1 MKPFVECVPN
11 FSEGRRLDVVAE
23 IVGVMR
29 TVSGV
34 RVIDVQSDVDHN
46 RSVVTLVGM
55 PTAVQ
60 EAVFLGTAKAAA
72 LIDMT
77 RHRGEHPRLG
87 ATDVIPFVPL
97 SGVTME
103 ECVTLARELGQRV
116 GDELDIPVY
125 LYEAAATRPDRVNLE
140 DIRRGEYELLKLE
153 IDKKPERAPDFGP
166 LVLGPAGATV
176 IGARPYLVAFNVYLN
191 TADVT
196 VARRIARA
204 VRFSSGG
211 YRFIKAL
218 GMLVTGQAQVS
229 MNFTDFTRTPIYRVV
244 ETIRREAA
252 RYGATITHTE
262 LVGLAPQQALLDAA
276 QWYLQL
282 DRFSPDQILEN
293 KLAALDE
300 GTPLGFVD
308 AVAAKNATPGG
319 GAVAALAGALGAA
332 LTAMVGRLTVGKR
345 RYADVVAEVSE
356 VIVEAERLRAGLAA
370 QVDEDSMAFQAVMAA
385 YQLPQTTEE
394 EKAQRQ
400 TVVHEALI
408 RAAEVP
414 LATAQDALD
423 VMDLALTVARLGNV
437 HAVADAATA
446 AWMAMAAIQSAA
458 LNVRTNAVSLGDEA
472 RQRAWSTEL
481 RNIVT
486 RAESV
491 LAQVQE
497 TAVTR
502 GGL

>member
-1 MKPFVECVPN
+1 MKPLVECVPN
-11 FSEGRRLDVVAE
+11 FSEGRQPEVVEE
-23 IVGVMR
+23 IVDAIRAVA
-29 TVSGV
+29 GV
-34 RVIDVQSDVDHN
+34 RVLDVQSDVDHN
-46 RSVVTLVGM
+46 RSVVTLVGA

-60 EAVFLGTAKAAA
+60 EAAFLGTAKAAA

-77 RHRGEHPRLG
+77 RHQGEHPRMG

-116 GDELDIPVY
+116 GDDLGIPVY

-166 LVLGPAGATV
+166 RTLGSAGATV

-196 VARRIARA
+196 VARRIARD

-218 GMLVTGQAQVS
+218 GMRVAGQAQVS
-229 MNFTDFTRTPIYRVV
+229 MNFTDFTRTPIHRVV

-252 RYGATITHTE
+252 RYGAAITHTE

-282 DRFSPDQILEN
+282 DHFSPNQILES
-293 KLAALDE
+293 KLTALDE
-300 GTPLGFVD
+300 GTPLGFID
-308 AVAAKNATPGG
+308 AVAAQDATPGG

-332 LTAMVGRLTVGKR
+332 LTAMVGRLTMGKR
-345 RYADVVAEVSE
+345 RYADVVEEVSE
-356 VIVEAERLRAGLAA
+356 VIVEAERLRAGLTA
-370 QVDEDSMAFQAVMAA
+370 QVDEDSVAFQAVMAA

-394 EKAQRQ
+394 EKVQRQ
-400 TVVHEALI
+400 TAVHEALI
-408 RAAEVP
+408 RASEVP

-423 VMDLALTVARLGNV
+423 AMELALTVARLGNV
-437 HAVADAATA
+437 HTVADAATA
-446 AWMAMAAIQSAA
+446 AWMAMAAIQGAA
-458 LNVRTNAVSLGDEA
+458 LNVRTNVVSLGDEA

-502 GGL
+502 GGI

>member
-11 FSEGRRLDVVAE
+11 FSEGRRLDVVEA
-23 IVGVMR
+23 IVGAMR
-29 TVSGV
+29 VVAGV
-34 RVIDVQSDVDHN
+34 RVIDVQSDADHN
-46 RSVVTLVGM
+46 RSVVTLVGA

-60 EAVFLGTAKAAA
+60 EAAFLGTAKAAA

-77 RHRGEHPRLG
+77 CHRGEHPRLG

-103 ECVTLARELGQRV
+103 ECVKLARELAQRV
-116 GDELDIPVY
+116 GDELNIPVY
-125 LYEAAATRPDRVNLE
+125 LYEAAATRPSRVNLE

-153 IDKKPERAPDFGP
+153 IDKKPDRAPDFGP
-166 LVLGPAGATV
+166 QTLGPAGATV

-191 TADVT
+191 TDNVAI
-196 VARRIARA
+196 ARRIARA

-211 YRFIKAL
+211 YRFVKAL
-218 GMLVTGQAQVS
+218 GMRVAGQAQVS
-229 MNFTDFTRTPIYRVV
+229 MNLTDFTRTPIHRVV

-252 RYGATITHTE
+252 RYGATVTHTE
-262 LVGLAPQQALLDAA
+262 LVGLAPQQVLIDAA

-282 DRFSPDQILEN
+282 DRFRPDQVLEN
-293 KLAALDE
+293 KLTALDE
-300 GTPLGFVD
+300 GTPLGFID
-308 AVAAKNATPGG
+308 AVAAKSATPGG
-319 GAVAALAGALGAA
+319 GAVAALAGALAAA

-345 RYADVVAEVSE
+345 RYTDVVEEISE
-356 VIVEAERLRAGLAA
+356 IVVEAERLRVGLTA
-370 QVDEDSMAFQAVMAA
+370 QVDEDIVAFQAVMAA
-385 YQLPQTTEE
+385 YKLPQATEE
-394 EKAQRQ
+394 EKSQRQ
-400 TVVHEALI
+400 AAIQEALV

-423 VMDLALTVARLGNV
+423 AMELALTVARLGNV

-446 AWMAMAAIQSAA
+446 AWMAMAAIQGAA
-458 LNVRTNAVSLGDEA
+458 LNVRTNAVSLGDGA
-472 RQRAWSTEL
+472 RQGAWSTEL
-481 RNIVT
+481 RNIIT